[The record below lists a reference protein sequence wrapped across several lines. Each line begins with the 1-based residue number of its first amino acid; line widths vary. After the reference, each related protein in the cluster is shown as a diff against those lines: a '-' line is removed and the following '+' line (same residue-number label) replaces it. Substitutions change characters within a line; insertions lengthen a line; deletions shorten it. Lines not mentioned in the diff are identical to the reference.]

1 MPIPLEEALDSF
13 DESPEIEQE
22 AVNFLVGEKI
32 LEMKEGEEG
41 RRDQPQMKQLTSKV
55 SVKASSE
62 PPPDVLAKT
71 RVLAPSRPLLKMTVS
86 NPLTDEQETGNPNL
100 TRSVCNVRA
109 MSHGHLRPEE
119 DVTIIVE
126 DEC

>member
-1 MPIPLEEALDSF
+1 VPIPLEEALDSF

-22 AVNFLVGEKI
+22 AVNFQVGEKL
-32 LEMKEGEEG
+32 LELKDGEEG
-41 RRDQPQMKQLTSKV
+41 RRDPPQVKQLPSKV

-62 PPPDVLAKT
+62 PPPDGHAKP
-71 RVLAPSRPLLKMTVS
+71 RVLATSRPLLKMTVS
-86 NPLTDEQETGNPNL
+86 NPLTDEQEKDNPNL

>member
-22 AVNFLVGEKI
+22 AVNFLVGEK
-32 LEMKEGEEG
+32 LLDRKEEDEG
-41 RRDQPQMKQLTSKV
+41 RRDQPQIKQLTSKV

-62 PPPDVLAKT
+62 PPPDGHAKP
-71 RVLAPSRPLLKMTVS
+71 RLLAPSRPLLKMTVS
-86 NPLTDEQETGNPNL
+86 NPLTDEHETAHSNL
-100 TRSVCNVRA
+100 TRSVGNVRA